1 MEKYGNKFQLRS
13 DGNRKTLKFFTNND
27 SLYLNY
33 DPAKSYV
40 DMHIYDMYTGFV
52 KFLVKIPLH
61 GIDNGNELPSCDE
74 IFNHDHDDP
83 NDGTD
88 DISDREYKDKI
99 FFYIANTDEDEDVEE
114 DYESYF
120 GDTEERGTRL
130 IVYDTGVIKYF
141 IVDFKSGVG
150 AYTKYLDIGACIF
163 LQEKYNTM
171 MNVKSD
177 ISLNHIYEIVSYL
190 GKTNDISNQAM
201 ILALSSFYT
210 VVFPF
215 RKHFGQI
222 LIPYSPQPNVQ
233 FIDIP
238 LEIV

>member
-99 FFYIANTDEDEDVEE
+99 FTLSRTTNNISTQDTSTGFGLNIAKMIVEE
-114 DYESYF
+114 QGGNLWFESIPGQGATFYF
-120 GDTEERGTRL
+120 EW
-130 IVYDTGVIKYF
+130 K
-141 IVDFKSGVG
+141 K
-150 AYTKYLDIGACIF
+150 
-163 LQEKYNTM
+163 
-171 MNVKSD
+171 
-177 ISLNHIYEIVSYL
+177 
-190 GKTNDISNQAM
+190 
-201 ILALSSFYT
+201 
-210 VVFPF
+210 
-215 RKHFGQI
+215 
-222 LIPYSPQPNVQ
+222 
-233 FIDIP
+233 
-238 LEIV
+238 